1 VVEVLD
7 GSDVVCVARN
17 DALLD
22 GLLTVFHVERSSD
35 ELLNLQNDLPL
46 LSDYDKECIISL
58 AVVSA
63 DLYELL
69 CSADVCLFVLVRL
82 WGLKV
87 TIVCGGWGGGG
98 DERLGLSM
106 VAQLLR
112 GTGATCRTTCRC
124 CLTMTRSATS
134 HWQW

>member
-1 VVEVLD
+1 MPPVRESSRVQVLEVVN

-58 AVVSA
+58 AVVSRGGA
-63 DLYELL
+63 LI
-69 CSADVCLFVLVRL
+69 SVLRQSTDEEMVH
-82 WGLKV
+82 GLP
-87 TIVCGGWGGGG
+87 
-98 DERLGLSM
+98 DEKPP
-106 VAQLLR
+106 AQ
-112 GTGATCRTTCRC
+112 RC
-124 CLTMTRSATS
+124 CGKRAHMSPCHFFICAL
-134 HWQW
+134 HF

>member
-1 VVEVLD
+1 MEVLD

-63 DLYELL
+63 DSYILL
-69 CSADVCLFVLVRL
+69 CSANVMFFFACTVVGVEGHHSVC
-82 WGLKV
+82 
-87 TIVCGGWGGGG
+87 VCGGGG
-98 DERLGLSM
+98 
-106 VAQLLR
+106 
-112 GTGATCRTTCRC
+112 
-124 CLTMTRSATS
+124 
-134 HWQW
+134 

>member
-1 VVEVLD
+1 LDGLLTALLRCCTVTAALIAAPQVVEVLD

-63 DLYELL
+63 DSYKLL
-69 CSADVCLFVLVRL
+69 CSADVMFVCACTML
-82 WGLKV
+82 GLKV
-87 TIVCGGWGGGG
+87 TIVSVLCVCVWGGGG
-98 DERLGLSM
+98 DEDWVYPWLHSF
-106 VAQLLR
+106 
-112 GTGATCRTTCRC
+112 
-124 CLTMTRSATS
+124 
-134 HWQW
+134 